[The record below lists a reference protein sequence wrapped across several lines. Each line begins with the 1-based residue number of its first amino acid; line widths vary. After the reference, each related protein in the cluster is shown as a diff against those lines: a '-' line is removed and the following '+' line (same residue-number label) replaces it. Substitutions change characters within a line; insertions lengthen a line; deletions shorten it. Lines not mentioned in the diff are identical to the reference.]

1 MCGGARAVACR
12 PRPKSP
18 KATEADIQAKLDG
31 ARMRLREIV
40 VFGMKT
46 WLPSVTLQRLQ
57 DAEQW
62 RRREVRMHFRML
74 ERLREEQQR
83 RQGEVR

>member
-1 MCGGARAVACR
+1 LPAAPEVTKGHGGR
-12 PRPKSP
+12 
-18 KATEADIQAKLDG
+18 IQAKLDG